1 MTKEQTKLIENI
13 KTIHEGITL
22 FMVSSGVLDI
32 MYNKIVNGRDP
43 LILLDID
50 KKHLETRKLLTSDN
64 AIQRLTDL
72 VIDPN
77 NASEVIEIMYDIV
90 KSNERMTDLLN
101 RVGK

>member
-1 MTKEQTKLIENI
+1 MTKEQMKLIENI

-32 MYNKIVNGRDP
+32 MYNKVVTGSDP

-50 KKHLETRKLLTSDN
+50 KKHLETRKLLTGDN
-64 AIQRLTDL
+64 ALQRLTDL
-72 VIDPN
+72 AIDPN

-90 KSNERMTDLLN
+90 KSNKRMTDLLN